1 MRRSKCS
8 ELDNFFDVGE
18 LLKTQPR
25 AALGLPEGPA
35 GSALLAVLQLQPRFF
50 QLAFLSSGTMLN
62 FFVNATQEQSLLGP
76 LLRKTS
82 DAVLGVAFQNMASPS
97 ALSTSSVL
105 GAFTEMAG
113 FTANPRLSGGFDV
126 NAVVGKAVLGARNS
140 GLLVTLTPLET
151 NLSHE
156 SVRLL
161 WEPVFAVLQKHHA
174 WFAAAFARE
183 KRFWRSVNPNLNMV
197 VWTASGG
204 AQNDRRVYRF
214 GDEVEND
221 ARIDLQGGNRGC
233 VV

>member
-1 MRRSKCS
+1 
-8 ELDNFFDVGE
+8 
-18 LLKTQPR
+18 
-25 AALGLPEGPA
+25 
-35 GSALLAVLQLQPRFF
+35 
-50 QLAFLSSGTMLN
+50 MLN
-62 FFVNATQEQSLLGP
+62 FFENATEEVLAFDAAVI
-76 LLRKTS
+76 KTT
-82 DAVLGVAFQNMASPS
+82 DGVQGVGLENMASPS
-97 ALSTSSVL
+97 AIYASSVL
-105 GAFTEMAG
+105 GAFTETAG
-113 FTANPRLSGGFDV
+113 FTANPRLGGGFDAS
-126 NAVVGKAVLGARNS
+126 AVVGKAVLGARNS

-197 VWTASGG
+197 MWTASGG